1 MYGHVINMRFN
12 MSDDRIVLSGVLCL
26 KGSLPNESGF
36 TVPWGELFTKQGCLD
51 FVDFFVLHTL
61 ATIQLCYCQTLQP
74 LPVVLF
80 SDRHGQQAG
89 GMCGPVH

>member
-1 MYGHVINMRFN
+1 

-26 KGSLPNESGF
+26 KGSLPNESYF
-36 TVPWGELFTKQGCLD
+36 TVPWGNCSPNKAVWTLLTTLF
-51 FVDFFVLHTL
+51 LHTL

-89 GMCGPVH
+89 SMCGPVH